1 MLTHIAAALLAAA
14 DSGAA
19 ATAREREISIRSHG
33 VELKGSLLL
42 PEGRAPHPGIVLLPG
57 SGPES
62 RGWLRPF
69 AERFARAGVAAVV
82 FDKRGTGSSGGS
94 WVEASLDDLADDARA
109 AAAALRAQPEIDAS
123 RVGLWGISQSG
134 WVIPRAVA
142 KEPRAFAFAIVITG
156 GGVRPSDVE
165 RYDYRAKLDA
175 LGVTAEERREGLA
188 VVEAYFS
195 YLDGKL
201 ALPELEARIAQSKDR
216 RWFSA
221 VDVSNV
227 IPDEKSRAQ
236 WAWVPDYEPSA
247 DIRQMPLPTLVVLGS
262 ADRPEL
268 SLEMERL
275 WRAGLSAAANQD
287 AAIAVFLGAGHGVTR
302 AGEHHMSQ
310 HFAPGYQE
318 LVEGWLDAHLRA
330 ALGH

>member
-1 MLTHIAAALLAAA
+1 MLAHIAAALLAAG
-14 DSGAA
+14 DSAPA
-19 ATAREREISIRSHG
+19 ATAREREITFRSHAF
-33 VELKGSLLL
+33 ELKGSLLL
-42 PEGRAPHPGIVLLPG
+42 PEGSPPYPGVVLLPG
-57 SGPES
+57 SGPEP

-82 FDKRGTGSSGGS
+82 FDKRGTGGSGGS
-94 WVEASLDDLADDARA
+94 WVDASLDDLADDARA
-109 AAAALRAQPEIDAS
+109 ATATLRAQPEIDAS

-156 GGVRPSDVE
+156 GGVRPIDVE

-175 LGVTAEERREGLA
+175 LGVTAEERREALA

-201 ALPELEARIAQSKDR
+201 ALPELEARIALSRDR
-216 RWFSA
+216 RWFAA

-227 IPDEKSRAQ
+227 IPDAKSRAQ
-236 WAWVPDYEPSA
+236 WAWVPNYDPSS
-247 DIRQMPLPTLVVLGS
+247 DIRQMHLPTLVVLGS
-262 ADRPEL
+262 ADRPAL
-268 SLEMERL
+268 TLDMERL
-275 WRAGLSAAANQD
+275 WRAGLSAAGNQD

-302 AGEHHMSQ
+302 GGEHHMSR
-310 HFAPGYQE
+310 HFAPGYPE
-318 LVEGWLDAHLRA
+318 LVEGWLDAHVRA
-330 ALGH
+330 APGR